1 MGPAA
6 LPQTRVHGTGTVAAV
21 AGRPAT
27 IFISLNDGA
36 GNEISSLDAYRAAV
50 PSLTARVVAQVRRML
65 SEWGFSSVLLLVESA
80 HSVRLVD
87 TKSHLPSTFTLP
99 STFSLE
105 PSKETGVC
113 KCAGGRDSGCC
124 SVV

>member
-1 MGPAA
+1 VGPAA

-80 HSVRLVD
+80 HSVCLVD
-87 TKSHLPSTFTLP
+87 TKSHLPSTFTRFG
-99 STFSLE
+99 T
-105 PSKETGVC
+105 KQGTGVC